1 MKPSDYPAFYNNL
14 LVLII
19 IIDSKLSDQKDEK
32 SEETYEIFH
41 NIFLFH
47 IHVNIIREHLLD
59 FLPGTIHSY
68 ILY

>member
-1 MKPSDYPAFYNNL
+1 MIYPAFYNNL

-41 NIFLFH
+41 DIFLSSVDLKQFCF
-47 IHVNIIREHLLD
+47 E
-59 FLPGTIHSY
+59 T
-68 ILY
+68 